1 MSRLLKRSYRTCLLL
16 TTGSIPG
23 LFPKIFTITVYF
35 DGFICVTGTY
45 NDAEMNQYFISFFLL
60 YHCFIIY
67 RVHILFLY

>member
-35 DGFICVTGTY
+35 DGFIFVTGTY
-45 NDAEMNQYFISFFLL
+45 YNAGISQYF
-60 YHCFIIY
+60 
-67 RVHILFLY
+67 VILFL